1 MSADGWMFGFL
12 GLGLT
17 GLVGLI
23 VAFGF
28 VTQNKDNGAEIKK
41 NLGIIFAVS
50 LVIVFLFG
58 VISYMYFTTN
68 VNYLT
73 PFLLVMTFVNM
84 FLSLFAVSAASLNVS
99 SS

>member
-1 MSADGWMFGFL
+1 MSADGWMMGFL
-12 GLGLT
+12 GLGLA

-23 VAFGF
+23 TAFGF
-28 VTQNKDNGAEIKK
+28 VTQNENKGAEIRK

-84 FLSLFAVSAASLNVS
+84 FLSLFAVSAASLSVGS
-99 SS
+99 